1 MSGQGNIFYTTLT
14 ATTFFSKTIFIIS
27 CMEYMNTITAVIGNN
42 ACTMPD
48 QQGKK
53 VATMTGPTGIT
64 LDVIQWT
71 AGEPQSRCWTFETI
85 DLGRAL
91 LESYCYFVTW

>member
-27 CMEYMNTITAVIGNN
+27 CMECMNTITAAIGNN

-53 VATMTGPTGIT
+53 SSHNDWPYGNHFGRNSV
-64 LDVIQWT
+64 
-71 AGEPQSRCWTFETI
+71 ECWET
-85 DLGRAL
+85 
-91 LESYCYFVTW
+91 SN